1 MQHKWK
7 RLISYYRPYRGLFF
21 SDMVFAILGAA
32 VTLAISTALLAASW
46 ILLLAQNRQIDL
58 ASPMATCSFAD
69 NRVSYIHGL
78 GSFWRSVLY
87 CGAFA
92 FLGGMVRFLSI
103 GTTAMT
109 FVNYGSALA
118 GLFAPIA
125 LMLLWRFRT
134 VRYTIDGVFRL
145 AFPLIVWLSGRFRSP
160 MGLRLSLRPR
170 FCT

>member
-1 MQHKWK
+1 
-7 RLISYYRPYRGLFF
+7 
-21 SDMVFAILGAA
+21 
-32 VTLAISTALLAASW
+32 
-46 ILLLAQNRQIDL
+46 
-58 ASPMATCSFAD
+58 
-69 NRVSYIHGL
+69 
-78 GSFWRSVLY
+78 
-87 CGAFA
+87 
-92 FLGGMVRFLSI
+92 
-103 GTTAMT
+103 MT

-145 AFPLIVWLSGRFRSP
+145 AFPLIVVALGRFRSP